1 MYCIEMCVAVGR
13 MFLALYALEM
23 AILSDQSFSMRNFD
37 LCLYNLVFNIHLW
50 RYNYKDHCFTSVF
63 CDRL

>member
-23 AILSDQSFSMRNFD
+23 AILSDQSFSMRTF
-37 LCLYNLVFNIHLW
+37 
-50 RYNYKDHCFTSVF
+50 
-63 CDRL
+63 